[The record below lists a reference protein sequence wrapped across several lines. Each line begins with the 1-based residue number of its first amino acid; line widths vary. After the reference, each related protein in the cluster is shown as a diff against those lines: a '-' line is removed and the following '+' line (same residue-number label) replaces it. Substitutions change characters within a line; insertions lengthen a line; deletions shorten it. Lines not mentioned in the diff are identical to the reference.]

1 MKKIKKPLFIFI
13 FLCMLGVIVASIV
26 FSKNVI
32 KLFKTGN
39 NMSNQEVVDYIL
51 NISSYET
58 NITVEVKSNK
68 NSNKYILNQKF
79 VSPNI
84 SSQEVLEPSN
94 IAGIKIINDGN
105 TLKLENSL
113 LSLNNV
119 YENYSYLGDNC
130 LDLKSFIEDY
140 KADSNS
146 NYYEENGKI
155 VMTTKS
161 KLDNK
166 YIMQKILYVDSQS
179 AKPINLEIKD
189 YNQNT
194 LIYILYNKVEL
205 NNTETE
211 DVIAFNWQ
219 DIYNE
224 I

>member
-79 VSPNI
+79 ASPNI